1 MKKVLL
7 VILAGMF
14 AFGSAYAQPSFTI
27 GLGLNKGVFA
37 AEGREENFNEGGTL
51 KIKLTNMELL
61 TDSFASI
68 YVRWVMKW
76 INWYCISR

>member
-14 AFGSAYAQPSFTI
+14 MIGSAYAQPSFTI

-37 AEGREENFNEGGTL
+37 AEGREENFDESGLL
-51 KIKLTNMELL
+51 KQ
-61 TDSFASI
+61 
-68 YVRWVMKW
+68 
-76 INWYCISR
+76 

>member
-14 AFGSAYAQPSFTI
+14 MIGSAYAQPSFTI

-37 AEGREENFNEGGTL
+37 AEGREENFDESGTL
-51 KIKLTNMELL
+51 KTVTEEYGALKTLMLQFTLKL
-61 TDSFASI
+61 
-68 YVRWVMKW
+68 VMK
-76 INWYCISR
+76 